1 MTLKEENQEL
11 KEKEHKDRYEK
22 TCFHNWRKSF
32 SCSHTEIFCGKKELK
47 RLEQDVIS
55 PANSVESVILI
66 KVALK
71 ST

>member
-1 MTLKEENQEL
+1 MKKHAFITGENLSVAHRLK
-11 KEKEHKDRYEK
+11 
-22 TCFHNWRKSF
+22 
-32 SCSHTEIFCGKKELK
+32 IFRGKKELK
-47 RLEQDVIS
+47 RLERDVIS